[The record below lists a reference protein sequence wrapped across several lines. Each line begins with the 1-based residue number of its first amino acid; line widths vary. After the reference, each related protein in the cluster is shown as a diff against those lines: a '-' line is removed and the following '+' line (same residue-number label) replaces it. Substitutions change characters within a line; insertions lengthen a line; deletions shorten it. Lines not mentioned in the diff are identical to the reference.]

1 VFYIIGDNV
10 PLLSGLLVARPFQNQ
25 TAAIEIAAELNR
37 RAALESERIRYRVIK
52 VESVYN

>member
-37 RAALESERIRYRVIK
+37 RAGLKGESIRYRVIK